1 MVPEEERLAIE
12 MSAKRFRVK
21 VQKAVRGGRR
31 AGAHAV
37 QGAYRVIYGLH
48 VFASFISV
56 DFRSSRDLEP
66 WRSDGPGSR
75 KAFSEC
81 GDGSSAEAAGQR
93 SRARPARRC
102 RRPRSESSS
111 DRSRAD

>member
-1 MVPEEERLAIE
+1 MVPEQKRLAIE
-12 MSAKRFRVK
+12 MGPECFRVD
-21 VQKAVRGGRR
+21 VQKTVRCDRR

-48 VFASFISV
+48 VLASFISV
-56 DFRSSRDLEP
+56 DFLFFRDLEP

-75 KAFSEC
+75 KTFSEC

-111 DRSRAD
+111 DR